1 MTGSWA
7 FALGLVPDALA
18 AEIGRLMATK
28 EVAAAKTVVLIG
40 FGLGAF
46 LVVSIERLP
55 RARRVV
61 VLLDST
67 TVAQNVRSFA
77 ELLVDILVERSVARD
92 AVPVMVVCNKQDSL
106 LAHSA
111 EKARSLVEKEIDS
124 IRATR
129 SAGVDSQD
137 ADTGAADEY
146 LGVEGEP
153 FSFDQIPNKVE
164 FIEVS
169 LLAVAHHVAAS
180 GGASAD
186 AAGHGL
192 DVSDDDED
200 ATASAFA
207 SLMAFILP

>member
-61 VLLDST
+61 ILLDST
-67 TVAQNVRSFA
+67 TVAKNVRSFA
-77 ELLVDILVERSVARD
+77 ELLVDVLVERSVARD
-92 AVPVMVVCNKQDSL
+92 VVPVMVVCNKQDSL

-111 EKARSLVEKEIDS
+111 EK
-124 IRATR
+124 
-129 SAGVDSQD
+129 
-137 ADTGAADEY
+137 
-146 LGVEGEP
+146 
-153 FSFDQIPNKVE
+153 
-164 FIEVS
+164 
-169 LLAVAHHVAAS
+169 
-180 GGASAD
+180 
-186 AAGHGL
+186 
-192 DVSDDDED
+192 
-200 ATASAFA
+200 
-207 SLMAFILP
+207 